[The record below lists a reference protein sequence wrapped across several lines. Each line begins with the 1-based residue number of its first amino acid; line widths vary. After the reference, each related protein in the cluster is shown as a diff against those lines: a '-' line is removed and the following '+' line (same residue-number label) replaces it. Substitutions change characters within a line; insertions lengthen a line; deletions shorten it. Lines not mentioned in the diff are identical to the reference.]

1 MAQTLK
7 FPRLR
12 NQKWKT
18 LFLPGKDESRHELI
32 KNLSLIPD
40 FELRKVLGKGG
51 YGKVFQVRKLSGED
65 KNKIYAMKVLKKATI
80 VRNQKDTAHTKAERN
95 ILEDVKHPFIVDL
108 IYAFQVTWSIM
119 NTFIFCQIHHTS
131 LFEAFKK
138 TQGQQQ
144 KQLNVQ
150 FGKIT
155 QNIKGNIRF
164 YKNKK
169 TTRFYIQT
177 DENINFQK

>member
-1 MAQTLK
+1 M
-7 FPRLR
+7 
-12 NQKWKT
+12 
-18 LFLPGKDESRHELI
+18 
-32 KNLSLIPD
+32 
-40 FELRKVLGKGG
+40 RKVLGKGG

-155 QNIKGNIRF
+155 QNIKGNFRF

-177 DENINFQK
+177 DENINLLEEDAEKENQLVDPDDPDEMTALESIKEDFDDGKLYTYSLT